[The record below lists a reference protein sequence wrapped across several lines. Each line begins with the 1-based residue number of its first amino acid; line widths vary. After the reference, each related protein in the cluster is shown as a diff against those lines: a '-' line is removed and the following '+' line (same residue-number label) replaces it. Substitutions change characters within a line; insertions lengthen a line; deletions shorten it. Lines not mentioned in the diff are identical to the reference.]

1 MVSISEIKEFL
12 KKNLSHDRYVHTLNL
27 RKLALKLAKHHGLGL
42 KDICRV
48 EIAALLHD
56 CRKKPGHGNNHS
68 FLAAEF
74 TKKNFGITDR
84 KILSAIEHHTYGH
97 RNMSKLSKI
106 IYLADISEPSRKF
119 KEAKYIRKLAFADI
133 DKAMVSALSAK
144 MRYVLHEK
152 KRLLPESVI
161 LYNKILKKTMRG
173 LNPTLVGLSKPEAS
187 YHNVADTSVS
197 VSKANK

>member
-1 MVSISEIKEFL
+1 MVSTSEIKEFL

-27 RKLALKLAKHHGLGL
+27 RKLAVKLAKHHGLGL
-42 KDICRV
+42 EDIYRV
-48 EIAALLHD
+48 ELAALLHD
-56 CRKKPGHGNNHS
+56 CHKKLEQGNNHS

-119 KEAKYIRKLAFADI
+119 KEAKHIRKLAFADI
-133 DKAMVSALSAK
+133 DKAMVLALSVK
-144 MRYVLHEK
+144 MRYVLYEK
-152 KRLLPESVI
+152 KPLSLESVI
-161 LYNKILKKTMRG
+161 SYNKILKKNDAR
-173 LNPTLVGLSKPEAS
+173 V
-187 YHNVADTSVS
+187 
-197 VSKANK
+197 

>member
-12 KKNLSHDRYVHTLNL
+12 KKNLSRDRYVHTLSL
-27 RKLALKLAKHHGLGL
+27 RKLALKMAKHHGLGL
-42 KDICRV
+42 KDIYRV

-56 CRKKPGHGNNHS
+56 CHKKLKQGNNHS
-68 FLAAEF
+68 FLAAKF

-119 KEAKYIRKLAFADI
+119 KEAKHIRKLAFADI
-133 DKAMVSALSAK
+133 DKAMVLALSVK
-144 MRYVLHEK
+144 MRYVLYEK
-152 KRLLPESVI
+152 KTLAIESVI
-161 LYNKILKKTMRG
+161 LYNKILRNSIK
-173 LNPTLVGLSKPEAS
+173 
-187 YHNVADTSVS
+187 
-197 VSKANK
+197 